1 MYLKSF
7 PARIGI
13 RPNIKITVKR
23 TCGVL
28 NRLFTFA
35 RLFGSQPS
43 SHAINN
49 DFVAQEKVELMLVAN
64 AKRPAPTI
72 KATYIDGGNIALAT
86 SANGFPAVVQSVR
99 FQPPR
104 SKLMQKI
111 PLQLPYSILWHVGDL
126 FVDSASLRLILKY
139 IERLL

>member
-86 SANGFPAVVQSVR
+86 SANGFPAVCSIG
-99 FQPPR
+99 
-104 SKLMQKI
+104 KI
-111 PLQLPYSILWHVGDL
+111 PT
-126 FVDSASLRLILKY
+126 AT
-139 IERLL
+139 IETNAKNTAATAVLNIMARGRSHHRLLQPS